1 MYLYVSC
8 SLSFS
13 SPYPAVLPM
22 SFSPETQQ
30 IIAEVE
36 RLSERPVHVEEDS
49 TLKVLANV
57 TMARG
62 AAPAHFVRYQP
73 GNPGAD
79 YLVAF
84 QLGFVVRLFSCPL
97 EARFDVS
104 STLEEQNAATLGL
117 GMTDLPPELESFL
130 RNSVITQ
137 LLTCAV
143 GMRVDRWIRKTF
155 PGLHAAQVLVA
166 KQQLRQNETAL
177 NPDLRS
183 RFPKPLVTVNTAMN
197 AAFAAFWATELDEP
211 RLTIPYSVLGAD
223 TVGRKLLDQLHEVT
237 DEPAR
242 DRDLID
248 SWAQLLGLTGY
259 YHFKPHTLI

>member
-1 MYLYVSC
+1 
-8 SLSFS
+8 
-13 SPYPAVLPM
+13 M

-36 RLSERPVHVEEDS
+36 RLSGRPVYVEEDP

-62 AAPAHFVRYQP
+62 AAPAHIVRYQP

-84 QLGFVVRLFSCPL
+84 QLGFVVRLFSCHL

-104 STLEEQNAATLGL
+104 STQEEQRAATVGL
-117 GMTDLPPELESFL
+117 GMTYLPPELESFL

-137 LLTCAV
+137 LRTCPV
-143 GMRVDRWIRKTF
+143 GMRVDRWIRETF
-155 PGLHAAQVLVA
+155 PGLHATQVLVT
-166 KQQLRQNETAL
+166 KQQLRQNEAAL

-197 AAFAAFWATELDEP
+197 AAFAAFWAAELDEP
-211 RLTIPYSVLGAD
+211 RLSIPYSVLGAD
-223 TVGRKLLDQLHEVT
+223 KIGRSLLAQLDEIP

-242 DRDLID
+242 DRDIID
-248 SWAQLLGLTGY
+248 GWAQLLGLTGH
-259 YHFKPHTLI
+259 YHFKPHTLS